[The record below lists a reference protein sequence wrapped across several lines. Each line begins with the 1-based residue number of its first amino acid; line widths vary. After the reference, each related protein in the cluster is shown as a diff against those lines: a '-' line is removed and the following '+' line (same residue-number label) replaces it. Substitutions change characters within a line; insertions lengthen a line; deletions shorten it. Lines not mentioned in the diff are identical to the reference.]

1 MAYQDRK
8 VYDFASVGTTVTQFT
23 HQTVDKQRGIPIG
36 IATPVQLGYGNAG
49 LLKMSQSIVSQVKDN
64 FRNMLATNWGDRLV
78 LYDFGANLQELAFEL
93 TSGVAETEAIRR
105 IKRCAEKYMPF
116 LVLQTFQ
123 VVNLPS
129 TSKDNLARIGIRVTY
144 SISGIEGTEVYVDEV
159 TIYAAG

>member
-49 LLKMSQSIVSQVKDN
+49 LLKMSQSLVSQVKDN

-78 LYDFGANLQELAFEL
+78 LYDFGANLEELAFEL
-93 TSGVAETEAIRR
+93 SSENVELEAVAR
-105 IKRCAEKYMPF
+105 IKRTTEKYMPF
-116 LVLQTFQ
+116 ITLHTFQ
-123 VVNLPS
+123 SFNEPS
-129 TSKDNLARIGIRVTY
+129 MLAKGGLAKIGVRVTY
-144 SISGIEGTEVYVDEV
+144 SIKNFGAQIHTDEV
-159 TIYAAG
+159 IIHAAG

>member
-1 MAYQDRK
+1 MSIQDRK
-8 VYDFASVGTTVTQFT
+8 VYDFSSVGKTMPEARTEFN
-23 HQTVDKQRGIPIG
+23 DPNAGIPIG
-36 IATPVQLGYGNAG
+36 IVTPCQLGRSNDG
-49 LLKMSQSIVSQVKDN
+49 LLRMSKDLVKQVRNN
-64 FRNMLATNWGDRLV
+64 FRDMLATNWGDRLV

-129 TSKDNLARIGIRVTY
+129 MSKDNLARIGIRVTY
-144 SISGIEGTEVYVDEV
+144 SITGIEGTEVYVDEV